1 MKPLGI
7 VRSIDELGRL
17 VIPIEVRRELGWP
30 EGTPLEVFASV
41 HGVFVRKYV
50 PSYEH
55 SLPMSLDSEIDA
67 IRFD

>member
-7 VRSIDELGRL
+7 V
-17 VIPIEVRRELGWP
+17 RELGWP
-30 EGTPLEVFASV
+30 EGTPFEVFASV

-50 PSYEH
+50 PSNEH